1 MCSLRISISMKFI
14 TTLLTIFLL
23 SSLPVYAQY
32 NPLEV
37 NGDIPEEFYQSS
49 TEKYKLEVDNMDSD
63 LNGREKRTQKKFFLE
78 SNFVIDD
85 LLQSGYVLFNDPISD
100 YIQEVA
106 NIILKEEPELQR
118 KLQFYVV
125 RSSAVNAFA
134 INQGII
140 FVNMGLLSQLEN
152 EAQLAFVLAHEIS
165 HYVKKHGLE
174 FYIEKKGIEN
184 SNQKELLE
192 RTDYNNKI
200 LAINQFSREQ
210 ETEADAL
217 GLELFMKTDF
227 STEAVDGVFDVLQ
240 YARLPFDEVPF
251 DKSFF
256 EDDYLQF
263 PAEYHLKKT
272 TPIETEVSD
281 NDEESTH
288 PSIPKRRILVKENTQ
303 KSSNTGKDFLLSSER
318 FRTTQK
324 QARQELL
331 AYNLRDHNYF
341 RAIYNAYLLLK
352 KEPNNLYYQKAI
364 GKALYGLAK
373 VYNVEEIKNNEFLIY
388 EIEGEISRLF
398 YLFKTMSVEELN
410 VLAFRYNYLL
420 YQKNTKNEGVRLLLN
435 SLAEDLVLH
444 HPEQLV
450 LMKSGVPKE
459 AEASSETPENIDEP
473 KTKLDKIR
481 AKTVSNTDVTI
492 YAFGDFI
499 TEPTYKTIIE
509 NARAA
514 NKTQTV
520 KSKEAENSFWGDS
533 FASKRKTSK
542 NIHALDLNKVL
553 VLNPFY
559 KKFNYKFREEN
570 YIKSE
575 KAQTYFQSILAKNAA
590 VADLDLVMLDGNSLN
605 GGKSEEFNEIRHL
618 NEWLEEQFYYD
629 QPIEQ
634 IAFNQQT
641 IDAIAEKYDVEAVL
655 LTGVLTGKVEK
666 GSEMW
671 AMLLYSPPT
680 FLYELFTPKGE
691 TAIFS
696 VVLDLK
702 TGEVL
707 MDTFDHVGNTDD
719 KDILNQRAYEIMWQ
733 ISRKA
738 KKK

>member
-1 MCSLRISISMKFI
+1 
-14 TTLLTIFLL
+14 
-23 SSLPVYAQY
+23 
-32 NPLEV
+32 
-37 NGDIPEEFYQSS
+37 
-49 TEKYKLEVDNMDSD
+49 
-63 LNGREKRTQKKFFLE
+63 
-78 SNFVIDD
+78 
-85 LLQSGYVLFNDPISD
+85 
-100 YIQEVA
+100 
-106 NIILKEEPELQR
+106 
-118 KLQFYVV
+118 
-125 RSSAVNAFA
+125 
-134 INQGII
+134 
-140 FVNMGLLSQLEN
+140 
-152 EAQLAFVLAHEIS
+152 
-165 HYVKKHGLE
+165 
-174 FYIEKKGIEN
+174 
-184 SNQKELLE
+184 
-192 RTDYNNKI
+192 
-200 LAINQFSREQ
+200 
-210 ETEADAL
+210 
-217 GLELFMKTDF
+217 
-227 STEAVDGVFDVLQ
+227 
-240 YARLPFDEVPF
+240 
-251 DKSFF
+251 
-256 EDDYLQF
+256 
-263 PAEYHLKKT
+263 
-272 TPIETEVSD
+272 
-281 NDEESTH
+281 
-288 PSIPKRRILVKENTQ
+288 
-303 KSSNTGKDFLLSSER
+303 
-318 FRTTQK
+318 
-324 QARQELL
+324 
-331 AYNLRDHNYF
+331 
-341 RAIYNAYLLLK
+341 
-352 KEPNNLYYQKAI
+352 
-364 GKALYGLAK
+364 
-373 VYNVEEIKNNEFLIY
+373 
-388 EIEGEISRLF
+388 
-398 YLFKTMSVEELN
+398 
-410 VLAFRYNYLL
+410 
-420 YQKNTKNEGVRLLLN
+420 
-435 SLAEDLVLH
+435 VLH